1 MVKPRTRTVAPT
13 EAEIEAFGNQ
23 AEQRTK
29 TPAISA
35 RKTKAPYVTGV
46 NFRMTENQ
54 KELLQLASEKED
66 ISQQKV
72 LEKLVWPILAEK
84 YN

>member
-1 MVKPRTRTVAPT
+1 MVKPRTRTTAPT

-23 AEQRTK
+23 AEQQTTHPVSVPK
-29 TPAISA
+29 
-35 RKTKAPYVTGV
+35 KTKERYVTGI
-46 NFRMTENQ
+46 NFRMTETQ
-54 KELLQLASEKED
+54 KNLLQRASEEED

-72 LEKLVWPILAEK
+72 LEKIVWSILSKK